1 DRARGWTGSG
11 RHHACDIGIDGA
23 GEAPYHALLDPRR
36 KPYSILLLREGGP
49 AMLEGAPLPGDAGRE
64 LHAWDTIQLDGYSLI
79 LLESGDAAAAPAP
92 AATTLALS
100 PAEPIE
106 VVSTDAGTRFTAQPP
121 DRLDDIIVIDL
132 SAREWV
138 IDVDQQA
145 TCQVTI
151 VNGGPI
157 VASFQVDVQGLDPS
171 WVTITPRQVNLY
183 EG

>member
-1 DRARGWTGSG
+1 
-11 RHHACDIGIDGA
+11 
-23 GEAPYHALLDPRR
+23 
-36 KPYSILLLREGGP
+36 
-49 AMLEGAPLPGDAGRE
+49 
-64 LHAWDTIQLDGYSLI
+64 
-79 LLESGDAAAAPAP
+79 GDAAAAPAP

-183 EG
+183 EGERATVQITIQPPRAPTSLA